1 MIRDAPSLGARAVAR
16 KVRRFCRMALRG
28 GKAMMIYDDW
38 LVLLPLLRLLV
49 LLRPPP
55 PVLLHSS
62 DAFVVVVPG

>member
-1 MIRDAPSLGARAVAR
+1 
-16 KVRRFCRMALRG
+16 MALRG

-38 LVLLPLLRLLV
+38 LVLLPLLRLLRLLRLLV

-55 PVLLHSS
+55 PVLLHTS